1 MSVGYAKILLSNNE
15 RQQMKLI
22 KHSLQFVTEL
32 DETNPTAQRLL
43 ALPETMQIAMLESM
57 LKELLAP
64 AIQPAIDE
72 LNAGN
77 SYATLK
83 VVA

>member
-1 MSVGYAKILLSNNE
+1 MKIV
-15 RQQMKLI
+15 
-22 KHSLQFVTEL
+22 KHSLQFITEL
-32 DETNPTAQRLL
+32 DETNPTAQLLL
-43 ALPETMQIAMLESM
+43 ALPQEMQIAMLEGM

-64 AIQPAIDE
+64 ALKPAIDE

-83 VVA
+83 VVL

>member
-1 MSVGYAKILLSNNE
+1 
-15 RQQMKLI
+15 MKTI
-22 KHSLQFVTEL
+22 EHSLRFITEL

-43 ALPETMQIAMLESM
+43 ELDKPTQALLLQAMLHD
-57 LKELLAP
+57 LLVP
-64 AIQPAIDE
+64 DIMPLIDN

-83 VVA
+83 VVK

>member
-1 MSVGYAKILLSNNE
+1 
-15 RQQMKLI
+15 MKLI

-32 DETNPTAQRLL
+32 DETNPTAQQLL
-43 ALPETMQIAMLESM
+43 ALPEQMQIAMLEGM

-64 AIQPAIDE
+64 ALKPAIDE

-83 VVA
+83 VIL